1 MPMLESL
8 RHCLRHPN
16 ALLPG
21 APRGIVRDLDGWLHE
36 RRRRSPVRLRP
47 GPGDGVWHQHG
58 EEIRCLPLPQAAHP
72 KHPCPAIPWRIL
84 VSGATA
90 LYRLRNARVLGR
102 EGTIISP
109 DNRIIEAFTY
119 TDQDDALASHPIFRR
134 RRFPR
139 ARPLAGTFATIT
151 YPSSFAWYHWVTESL
166 PRLQLIQPWLEALD
180 GLFIPADT
188 EPQLL
193 QSLEAMGVRRNQLIP
208 LGVGD
213 HYEPEYLLV
222 PHYCAGLNIPS
233 WVPNYLQES
242 LGLSRFDS
250 TPQQRKLYIS
260 RADAG
265 KRRLSNESQLIPLLQ
280 GAGFEIIHLRKAS
293 FLDQVN
299 LFHQAA
305 WVIAPHGAGL
315 ANVLYCKP
323 GVRVM
328 EITPSPKI
336 EPHLFHSITA
346 CVDGNYWWLP
356 GKPSQPQSDG
366 DVHADFNI
374 DATLFAEALCH
385 TGAVQ

>member
-8 RHCLRHPN
+8 SHFLRHPN

-21 APRGIVRDLDGWLHE
+21 APRGILRDVDGWLHE
-36 RRRRSPVRLRP
+36 RRRRAPTRLRP
-47 GPGDGVWHQHG
+47 GPGDVVWHQQG

-72 KHPCPAIPWRIL
+72 NYPCPAIPWRIL

-90 LYRLRNARVLGR
+90 LYRLRKPRILGR
-102 EGTIISP
+102 EGTIISS
-109 DNRIIEAFTY
+109 DNRVIDAFTY
-119 TDQDDALASHPIFRR
+119 TDRDDDLASHPIFKR

-139 ARPLAGTFATIT
+139 PRPLAGTYATIT
-151 YPSSFAWYHWVTESL
+151 YPSSFAWYHWVAESL

-193 QSLEAMGVRRNQLIP
+193 ESLEAMGVRRDQLIP
-208 LGVGD
+208 LAIGD
-213 HYEPEYLLV
+213 HYEPEYLLI
-222 PHYCAGLNIPS
+222 PHYCAGLNIPT
-233 WVPNYLQES
+233 WVPDYLQES
-242 LGLSRFDS
+242 LGLGRCDS

-265 KRRLSNESQLIPLLQ
+265 KRRLTNETQLLPLLEN
-280 GAGFEIIHLRKAS
+280 AGFEVVRLRKTS
-293 FLDQVN
+293 FLEQVR

-346 CVDGNYWWLP
+346 CVGGDYWWLP
-356 GKPSQPQSDG
+356 GKPSPSQRNV
-366 DVHADFNI
+366 DVHADFNMDVTI
-374 DATLFAEALCH
+374 FAEALSH
-385 TGAVQ
+385 TGADQ